1 MSVKINTFGDPY
13 MSTDDCKQFIAS
25 MAETYLLNV
34 NDKWKRVRKYKDNA
48 LVLREFKSTSG
59 DVLVISESADSV
71 LGVYSLE
78 LVTTPLSAK
87 AMSYLSKEKLLEE
100 LNNLSE
106 EYSGK
111 SEELDINPRSKELN
125 CSYDFISQLIGDKLT
140 TDVIFDLENTELT
153 YYHKDDISYLQLDAG
168 GDWEYPI
175 LAFFYWSEKNKA
187 IKGFFPLGEGN
198 TYNIETNTAYGSEDS
213 NDDEL
218 TERYETIMNELDGD
232 GAERIGFEQFK
243 QHIERDYKNI

>member
-1 MSVKINTFGDPY
+1 
-13 MSTDDCKQFIAS
+13 MSTDDCKQFITS
-25 MAETYLLNV
+25 MAEPYLLNV
-34 NDKWKRVRKYKDNA
+34 NDKWKRVRKYKDNG

-59 DVLVISESADSV
+59 DVLVMSESADSV

-78 LVTTPLSAK
+78 LVTTQLSPK
-87 AMSYLSKEKLLEE
+87 AVSYLSKDNLLEE

-111 SEELDINPRSKELN
+111 SEDLDVNPRSNEID
-125 CSYDFISQLIGDKLT
+125 CSYDFISQLIEDKLT

-153 YYHKDDISYLQLDAG
+153 YYHKDDISYLQLEAG

-175 LAFFYWSEKNKA
+175 IAFFYWSEDNKS

-232 GAERIGFEQFK
+232 SSGRIGFEQFK
-243 QHIERDYKNI
+243 QHIEREYKNI

>member
-1 MSVKINTFGDPY
+1 
-13 MSTDDCKQFIAS
+13 MSTADCKQFIAS
-25 MAETYLLNV
+25 MAEQYLLTP
-34 NDKWKRVRKYKDNA
+34 NDKWKRTRKYKDNE

-71 LGVYSLE
+71 LGIYSLE
-78 LVTTPLSAK
+78 LVTTPLSTK
-87 AMSYLSKEKLLEE
+87 ATSYLIKDKLFKE
-100 LNNLSE
+100 LNNLSKQ
-106 EYSGK
+106 YSRTPEVIEVN
-111 SEELDINPRSKELN
+111 SRSN
-125 CSYDFISQLIGDKLT
+125 RIDCSYDFISELIEDKLT
-140 TDVIFDLENTELT
+140 TEVIFDLENTEIT

-175 LAFFYWSEKNKA
+175 LAFFYWSEPNKS

-232 GAERIGFEQFK
+232 SSERIGFEQFK
-243 QHIERDYKNI
+243 QHIEREYKNI

>member
-1 MSVKINTFGDPY
+1 

-25 MAETYLLNV
+25 MAEPYLLNI
-34 NDKWKRVRKYKDNA
+34 NDKWKRVRKYKDNG

-59 DVLVISESADSV
+59 DVMVISESADSV

-87 AMSYLSKEKLLEE
+87 AMSYLVKDKIFKE
-100 LNNLSE
+100 LNNLSA
-106 EYSGK
+106 EYS
-111 SEELDINPRSKELN
+111 STPEDIDISPRSN
-125 CSYDFISQLIGDKLT
+125 YIDCSYDFISELIESNLT

-153 YYHKDDISYLQLDAG
+153 YYHKDNISYLQLEAG

-175 LAFFYWSEKNKA
+175 IAFFYWSERAKS

-213 NDDEL
+213 SDDEM
-218 TERYETIMNELDGD
+218 TERYEEKMNQLDGES
-232 GAERIGFEQFK
+232 AERLGFEQFK
-243 QHIERDYKNI
+243 QHIERDYNSL

>member
-1 MSVKINTFGDPY
+1 

-25 MAETYLLNV
+25 MAEPYLLNV
-34 NDKWKRVRKYKDNA
+34 NDKWKRVRKYKDNG

-59 DVLVISESADSV
+59 DVLVMSESADSV

-78 LVTTPLSAK
+78 LVTSPLSAK
-87 AMSYLSKEKLLEE
+87 AMSYLSKDKLLEE

-111 SEELDINPRSKELN
+111 SEELEINPRSNELN
-125 CSYDFISQLIGDKLT
+125 CSYEFISQLIDDKLA
-140 TDVIFDLENTELT
+140 TDVTFDLENTEIT
-153 YYHKDDISYLQLDAG
+153 HHHKDDISYFQLEAG

-175 LAFFYWSEKNKA
+175 IAFFYWSERNKS
-187 IKGFFPLGEGN
+187 IQGFFPLGEGN

-213 NDDEL
+213 SDDDL

-232 GAERIGFEQFK
+232 SAARVGFEQFK
-243 QHIERDYKNI
+243 QHVERDYKNI